1 MDFLDVTRLNR
12 PPSVALGPQL
22 SINIQAHLIA
32 HTSRAAAACI
42 LHQQKCT
49 FVCHAVLRRIAL
61 KKRTPLLFR

>member
-1 MDFLDVTRLNR
+1 LD
-12 PPSVALGPQL
+12 PQL

-32 HTSRAAAACI
+32 HTSRAAACI

-61 KKRTPLLFR
+61 KKEKPALLFRIKKDNALF

>member
-1 MDFLDVTRLNR
+1 LD
-12 PPSVALGPQL
+12 PQL

-32 HTSRAAAACI
+32 HTSRAAAWI

-61 KKRTPLLFR
+61 KKEKPALLFRIKKDNALF